1 MQAMTTNT
9 IPAPRRLMLLR
20 RAQAA
25 DAPSGAPR
33 RYRLARLD
41 LGPPAG
47 RGVTGEDRFAHL
59 KRSYD

>member
-1 MQAMTTNT
+1 MTTT
-9 IPAPRRLMLLR
+9 SIPTARRLLLLR

-25 DAPSGAPR
+25 APAGAPR

-41 LGPPAG
+41 LGPPPG
-47 RGVTGEDRFAHL
+47 RGTAGRFAHL